1 MKLVLLG
8 IRRKGLFFLVL
19 AALLLLL
26 LQEFVSLFLELRF
39 QTDEAIV
46 DQSVGAFVPG
56 NAEATT
62 ELDFEV
68 VVRKRPRR
76 DRTVADNLAIAGTRA
91 RP

>member
-1 MKLVLLG
+1 MVLIG

-19 AALLLLL
+19 AALLLLQ
-26 LQEFVSLFLELRF
+26 QEFVLLFLELRF
-39 QTDEAIV
+39 QTDEAFV

-68 VVRKRPRR
+68 VVRERPRR
-76 DRTVADNLAIAGTRA
+76 DRTVADNLTIAGTRA